1 MKSTKFYKSLLV
13 IMLIPY
19 MVFFAAC
26 SGLDSSSVKGNPVE
40 DNSAYIAELERE
52 AAELQAQL
60 DDYLAQ
66 LAVLEYS
73 EQYYRG
79 ALYDT
84 IKQVEQMMRAAE
96 LQSANLEYLQ
106 QYYRDLIDDLLNQ
119 IEQLKCFATMPVSF
133 AVDSWALISVLSK
146 NGLASEYYNIGDEK
160 DIVLKT
166 GEVITVQILGFDHD
180 IVYLGDEEMLFDDE
194 GNELGWSSM
203 PPKMAGI
210 TLGMK
215 DLLTTSYKME
225 STNTNANGWMGS
237 LMRNDTMQT
246 LFTQLPTDLQAVIQP
261 VLKTTSVGGAQ
272 SGILDMAYDSLWLF
286 SEEEIYGQTVFGT
299 NGISNTVNGDKSGNG
314 EEGKQ
319 YEYWQQKNGA
329 LYNTADSTNRIKKL
343 ANGTGAPSIWWLRS
357 PYALIASNF
366 CIVSDTGFATNA
378 VPNTARGICFGF
390 AV

>member
-1 MKSTKFYKSLLV
+1 MKRKTKKGLVSLLALCIIV
-13 IMLIPY
+13 IIVLQ
-19 MVFFAAC
+19 VAVVVDWKDLKAQW
-26 SGLDSSSVKGNPVE
+26 SGNK
-40 DNSAYIAELERE
+40 SASKQSISENQVV
-52 AAELQAQL
+52 ELQAQL
-60 DDYLAQ
+60 DYYREQ
-66 LAVLEYS
+66 LAMLEYLS
-73 EQYYRG
+73 EQYFLAWMNSSDRVTE
-79 ALYDT
+79 LRNQIIQLQND
-84 IKQVEQMMRAAE
+84 IKQMQPFV
-96 LQSANLEYLQ
+96 
-106 QYYRDLIDDLLNQ
+106 I
-119 IEQLKCFATMPVSF
+119 MPVSF

-146 NGLASEYYNIGDEK
+146 NGLASEYYNLGDEK

-166 GEVITVQILGFDHD
+166 GELITVQIWGFDHD
-180 IVYLGDEEMLFDDE
+180 IVNPGDWEMLFDDE
-194 GNELGWSSM
+194 GNELGWSTLPSQ
-203 PPKMAGI
+203 MAGI

-215 DLLTTSYKME
+215 DLLATSYKME

-299 NGISNTVNGDKSGNG
+299 NGTSNTANGDKSGNG

-329 LYNTADSTNRIKKL
+329 LYNIANSTNRIKKL